1 MGLMKNNLG
10 TPMTPA
16 QAWLSLNHI
25 STKLGRCSQVC
36 PTVIA
41 SLDSYAEERLRDI
54 MSAED
59 IEKTAPL
66 AARERADQSK
76 NIDPFDP
83 LSWEVPVVC
92 KDCDKRFKVPYRHFQ
107 AGVVFHCP
115 HCHGSYV
122 PTLPM
127 YRRVHE
133 TFETFFARMRGERDQ
148 FTASGVT
155 VGSGMLDAELAKF
168 QRALEQLAR
177 ELRPAG
183 KMVRRKGL
191 AAMFT

>member
-1 MGLMKNNLG
+1 MRWKREDETVPVVRRPVFGAQFGILLICTLAQVLHALDENNLG

-59 IEKTAPL
+59 IEKTAPP

-83 LSWEVPVVC
+83 LGWEVPVVC
-92 KDCDKRFKVPYRHFQ
+92 KDCDKRFK
-107 AGVVFHCP
+107 
-115 HCHGSYV
+115 
-122 PTLPM
+122 
-127 YRRVHE
+127 
-133 TFETFFARMRGERDQ
+133 
-148 FTASGVT
+148 
-155 VGSGMLDAELAKF
+155 
-168 QRALEQLAR
+168 
-177 ELRPAG
+177 
-183 KMVRRKGL
+183 
-191 AAMFT
+191 